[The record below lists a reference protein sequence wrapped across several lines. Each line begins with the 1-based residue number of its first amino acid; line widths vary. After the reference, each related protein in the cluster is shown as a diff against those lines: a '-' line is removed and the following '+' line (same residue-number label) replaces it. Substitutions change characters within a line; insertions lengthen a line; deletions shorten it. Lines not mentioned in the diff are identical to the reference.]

1 MRVLR
6 SVFVVLALAILAAC
20 GGQPEAEQLRSDVGR
35 QLAQVYGQDA
45 FRIVE
50 LNRLGS
56 AVDSGAP
63 AGETRRV
70 VYYDIALQLEK
81 DIELGGW
88 DQPSVASLVTVLGAG
103 PQGITGVLSG
113 GNRAGD
119 IIEAHASAIYREND
133 EGSWQLVAPAGV
145 TPSRAPSFETGAPPP
160 VAQRLLKTLD
170 DITSSVARDGS
181 STAQRIVQQELQRS
195 VARINGRLT
204 RMQQGY
210 PFAAGAEGGEYLAFA
225 RALASLERNDPFR
238 LVPLVTSGGRENIDL
253 LRQGDAVLAIAQA
266 DTARLAYEGKGPFA
280 SQGAFASLRAL
291 GSLYPELVHIIVPAS
306 SAVETVGQL
315 KGKRIA
321 LGPEG
326 SAVRTTL
333 LAVLEAHGLSPGED
347 YQVDDAAFADAL
359 PRLRRGEVDAVVHVI
374 GVPSTALRDAYS
386 RAPFRLLPLDEGVV
400 KRLTA
405 PDSVLL
411 PLSMAAGS
419 YPGQASALPTVGM
432 AALLLSTTE
441 LTRGEATGIV
451 DAVYRHGQDILAR
464 GSVQAAQVS
473 VANARRGVSVPV
485 HDGAEEALVV
495 LEKEP

>member
-1 MRVLR
+1 MRALRTLFTLLVLL
-6 SVFVVLALAILAAC
+6 VLAAC
-20 GGQPEAEQLRSDVGR
+20 SRQPDADQLRVDVGQ
-35 QLAQVYGQDA
+35 QLSQVYGQDA
-45 FRIVE
+45 FEIVE
-50 LNRLGS
+50 LKRLGS

-70 VYYDIALQLEK
+70 VYYDIELKVAK

-103 PQGITGVLSG
+103 PQSITGVLSG

-119 IIEAHASAIYREND
+119 IIEAHASAVYRENG
-133 EGSWQLVAPAGV
+133 EGAWQLEAPAGV

-280 SQGAFASLRAL
+280 SQGAFPALRAL
-291 GSLYPELVHIIVPAS
+291 GSLYPELVHIIVPAGS
-306 SAVETVGQL
+306 EVEAVVQL

-333 LAVLEAHGLSPGED
+333 LAVLEAHGLVQGED

-386 RAPFRLLPLDEGVV
+386 RAPFRLLPLDAGAVQ
-400 KRLTA
+400 RLTGA
-405 PDSVLL
+405 GSVLL

-419 YPGQASALPTVGM
+419 YPGQASTLPTVGM

-441 LTRGEATGIV
+441 LTRGEAIGVV

-464 GSVQAAQVS
+464 GSAQAAQVS

-485 HDGAEEALVV
+485 HDGAEEALVA
-495 LEKEP
+495 LEKQP

>member
-1 MRVLR
+1 MRAFRL
-6 SVFVVLALAILAAC
+6 FFLGLVLAVLAAC
-20 GGQPEAEQLRSDVGR
+20 GGQPEADQLRSDVDQ

-45 FRIVE
+45 FEIVE

-56 AVDSGAP
+56 AVDSSAP

-70 VYYDIALQLEK
+70 VYYDIELKARK

-88 DQPSVASLVTVLGAG
+88 DQPSVASMVTVLGAG
-103 PQGITGVLSG
+103 PQSITGVLSG

-119 IIEAHASAIYREND
+119 IFQAHASAIYRQD
-133 EGSWQLVAPAGV
+133 DQGRWQLVAPAGV

-210 PFAAGAEGGEYLAFA
+210 PFAAGADGGEYLAFA
-225 RALASLERNDPFR
+225 RALAAVDRNDPFR

-266 DTARLAYEGKGPFA
+266 DTARMAYEGQGPFTA
-280 SQGAFASLRAL
+280 QGAFPALRAL
-291 GSLYPELVHIIVPAS
+291 GSLYPELVHIIVPAES
-306 SAVETVGQL
+306 DIESVGQL
-315 KGKRIA
+315 RGKRIA

-333 LAVLEAHGLSPGED
+333 LAVLQAHGLEAGD
-347 YQVDDAAFADAL
+347 GYQVDDAPFADAL
-359 PRLRRGEVDAVVHVI
+359 LRLRRGEVDAVVHVI

-386 RAPFRLLPLDEGVV
+386 RAPFRVLPLDPAAVE
-400 KRLTA
+400 RLTA
-405 PDSVLL
+405 PGSVLL
-411 PLSMAAGS
+411 GLSMAAGS
-419 YPGQASALPTVGM
+419 YPGQAVAVPTVGM

-441 LTRGEATGIV
+441 LTRGEAVGVV
-451 DAVYRHGQDILAR
+451 DAVYRHGRDILAR
-464 GSVQAAQVS
+464 GSAQAAQVS

-485 HDGAEEALVV
+485 HDGAEEALVA